1 MRDDKVRIEIC
12 EAQDHIYD
20 KTGAWATFDPESYQ
34 SFFPDRC
41 RDFTAFHQTMDSTL
55 HAGQRT
61 NGNIPRVTNQP
72 ESVLSAPT
80 RSFK

>member
-34 SFFPDRC
+34 SFFP
-41 RDFTAFHQTMDSTL
+41 
-55 HAGQRT
+55 G
-61 NGNIPRVTNQP
+61 
-72 ESVLSAPT
+72 
-80 RSFK
+80 